1 MERHFTQR
9 ALHTPEITPDKEA
22 ASVKAIEEDIKF
34 GRLPPGMRLV
44 EDPLMSRFAVTP
56 HVIRRALAKLERT
69 GIIVR
74 EKNKGAAVR
83 SLTPLEVQQIYD
95 VRELLQRQAALLIRL
110 PAPVELIEDIEQ
122 IQAEYCRHVLSRHF
136 RGVHEL
142 NPGCV

>member
-1 MERHFTQR
+1 MRFMVHPDTPFTTSTESTYKSGFVVQTTGATSHFTQR

-74 EKNKGAAVR
+74 EKTKVPPCDR
-83 SLTPLEVQQIYD
+83 
-95 VRELLQRQAALLIRL
+95 
-110 PAPVELIEDIEQ
+110 
-122 IQAEYCRHVLSRHF
+122 
-136 RGVHEL
+136 
-142 NPGCV
+142 